1 MNDYRR
7 TSKLLA
13 LVLRHEPEAIGLT
26 LDEYGWADVE
36 ALLMRIATRG
46 HRLNRDQLAELVR
59 NNDKARYAFSDD
71 GQRIRAV
78 QGHSIPVILGY
89 TPIEPPD
96 VLFHGT
102 VERFMDSIRAQG
114 LVPGERQY
122 VHLSHDRQTAQA
134 VGARRGRP
142 VILEIA
148 AGAMHRAGHAFLRA
162 DNGVWLTK
170 AVPAAF
176 FSTPA
181 DAAPSTPPQAA
192 MPRAKPR
199 QD

>member
-1 MNDYRR
+1 MNDYRK

-26 LDEYGWADVE
+26 LDEYGWAEVD
-36 ALLMRIATRG
+36 ALLARIATRG

-59 NNDKARYAFSDD
+59 NNDKSRYAFSED
-71 GQRIRAV
+71 GRKIRAV
-78 QGHSIPVILGY
+78 QGHSIPVVLGY
-89 TPIEPPD
+89 TPIEPPEL
-96 VLFHGT
+96 LFHGT
-102 VERFMDSIRAQG
+102 VERFMASIQAQG
-114 LVPGERQY
+114 LLPGERQY
-122 VHLSHDRQTAQA
+122 VHLSKDRETAHA

-170 AVPAAF
+170 AVPATF
-176 FSTPA
+176 FRKA
-181 DAAPSTPPQAA
+181 DAAGPTSP
-192 MPRAKPR
+192 
-199 QD
+199 